1 MRTEPEDGNGS
12 RRPPKGVRR
21 CGKCRPARFLFIQ
34 KKIRLHLFCC
44 FKQQILCRQFTNGF
58 ARMRGALF
66 KRFTLP
72 TYATSSG
79 YASSAGSAPGG
90 AALTYAVGQSGA
102 AQQNNMVSAI
112 IVYANGL
119 KIAWGTWSMAVQT
132 QRTVSIPYSFSHYYT
147 TGNNI
152 IAQTANT
159 IMFRNGNDAGT
170 VYFYRIGY

>member
-1 MRTEPEDGNGS
+1 
-12 RRPPKGVRR
+12 
-21 CGKCRPARFLFIQ
+21 
-34 KKIRLHLFCC
+34 
-44 FKQQILCRQFTNGF
+44 
-58 ARMRGALF
+58 MRGALF

-79 YASSAGSAPGG
+79 YASSAGSASGG

-152 IAQTANT
+152 TAQTANT
-159 IMFRNGNDAGT
+159 ITFRNGNDAGT